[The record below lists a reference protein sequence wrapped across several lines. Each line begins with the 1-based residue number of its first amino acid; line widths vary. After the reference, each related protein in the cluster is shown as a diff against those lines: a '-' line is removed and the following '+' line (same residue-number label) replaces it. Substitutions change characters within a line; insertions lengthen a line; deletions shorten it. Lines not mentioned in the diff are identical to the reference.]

1 MAQGLPGGGR
11 VELVQGRPGARCLG
25 SGVRAPTRRG
35 PAAHLRGR
43 PPGRCRPLRERA
55 GGRPCTEDVR
65 AILAGCV
72 LLTVGCAALVAGT
85 SASPAPSPSAATWT
99 LNPGHVFRAS
109 PGMLE
114 GGKPC
119 PDEAAVEQTLRE
131 FAAAFNGGD
140 ANAIRANLSTAFWG
154 VFMNVPGRSEAAYTR
169 DDAVRYLVERS
180 RAGDRLAFGRP
191 QVNGLEAWDG
201 AAHFGTVPI
210 TLRRGGTSIELQ
222 GRGALYC
229 AGSSRGIR
237 ILSVWK

>member
-1 MAQGLPGGGR
+1 
-11 VELVQGRPGARCLG
+11 
-25 SGVRAPTRRG
+25 
-35 PAAHLRGR
+35 
-43 PPGRCRPLRERA
+43 
-55 GGRPCTEDVR
+55 
-65 AILAGCV
+65 
-72 LLTVGCAALVAGT
+72 
-85 SASPAPSPSAATWT
+85 
-99 LNPGHVFRAS
+99 
-109 PGMLE
+109 MLE

-222 GRGALYC
+222 RRGALYC

>member
-1 MAQGLPGGGR
+1 M
-11 VELVQGRPGARCLG
+11 
-25 SGVRAPTRRG
+25 
-35 PAAHLRGR
+35 
-43 PPGRCRPLRERA
+43 
-55 GGRPCTEDVR
+55 R

-72 LLTVGCAALVAGT
+72 LLISGCTALVAGT
-85 SASPAPSPSAATWT
+85 STSPAQSPSPATWT

-109 PGMLE
+109 PGMPE
-114 GGKPC
+114 GGEAC
-119 PDEAAVEQTLRE
+119 RDEAAVQDTLRE

-140 ANAIRANLSTAFWG
+140 PSAIRANLSPAFWG
-154 VFMNVPGRSEAAYTR
+154 VFMNVPGRTEAAYTR
-169 DDAVRYLVERS
+169 EDAVQYLVQRS

-201 AAHFGTVPI
+201 AAHFGPVRV
-210 TLRRGGTSIELQ
+210 TLQRGGTSIELQ